1 MQRIDI
7 SHLRSDTQASFS
19 ISIYS
24 TAALSL
30 SLLTHLIFEDVRFM
44 ILSLI
49 LLTLSDII
57 LLITLLGLLI
67 GYLFNLP
74 TWREAIFSIY
84 VLLLPL
90 IVFNVSA
97 INYFNL

>member
-1 MQRIDI
+1 MHRIDI

-19 ISIYS
+19 ISIS
-24 TAALSL
+24 SIAALSL